1 MLFTVVIELHKE
13 KRYGIINLCT
23 AIGVSRSGYYK
34 WLDRAP
40 SEQEIINDC
49 LAVEIKRIYDESD
62 STFGVERITLAI
74 NRELNISLNPKR
86 VRRLMRIQGISS
98 VIRRKRNNYVKST
111 AEHIYENII
120 NRVFV
125 ATKPNEKWFT
135 DVTYLKFGNNTKAY
149 LSAIIDIY
157 DQSIISWKISHHND
171 NELVRET
178 IEEAFRINP
187 EARPYIQAD
196 RGSQY
201 TSGMYK
207 ELSLKHGF
215 QISMSRVSKCLDN
228 QPIESFWGTL
238 KSEYYYRK
246 KFDSFESLVNG
257 IEGYI
262 SRYMHKRYVKKFG
275 GLTPAEF
282 RALVA

>member
-1 MLFTVVIELHKE
+1 MFELHQE
-13 KRYGIINLCT
+13 KGYGIMNLCK
-23 AIGVSRSGYYK
+23 AIGVSRSGYYR

-40 SEQEIINDC
+40 SEAEIINDC

-86 VRRLMRIQGISS
+86 IRRLMRIQGISS
-98 VIRRKRNNYVKST
+98 VIRRKRPNYVKST
-111 AEHIYENII
+111 PEHTYENTIDR
-120 NRVFV
+120 NFV

-149 LSAIIDIY
+149 LSAIIDTY
-157 DQSIISWKISHHND
+157 DQSIVAWKISCHND

-178 IEEAFRINP
+178 IEEAFRLNP
-187 EARPYIQAD
+187 EARPYIQSD
-196 RGSQY
+196 RGSPY
-201 TSGMYK
+201 TSGMYR
-207 ELSLKHGF
+207 ELSLNHCF
-215 QISMSRVSKCLDN
+215 EISMSRVSKCLDN

-262 SRYMHKRYVKKFG
+262 NRYMHKRYVKRFC
-275 GLTPAEF
+275 GLTPSEF
-282 RALVA
+282 RALAA

>member
-1 MLFTVVIELHKE
+1 MFELHQE
-13 KRYGIINLCT
+13 KGYGIINLCK
-23 AIGVSRSGYYK
+23 AIDVSRSGYYK

-40 SEQEIINDC
+40 SEAEIINDC
-49 LAVEIKRIYDESD
+49 LAAEIKSIYDESD

-74 NRELNISLNPKR
+74 NRELNISVNPKR

-98 VIRRKRNNYVKST
+98 VIRRKRPNYVKSIPQHT
-111 AEHIYENII
+111 YENTI
-120 NRVFV
+120 NRMFA

-135 DVTYLKFGNNTKAY
+135 DVTYLKFGNNTRAY
-149 LSAIIDIY
+149 LSAIIDTY
-157 DQSIISWKISHHND
+157 DQSIVAWRISRHND
-171 NELVRET
+171 NDLVRVT
-178 IEEAFRINP
+178 IEEAFRTNP

-215 QISMSRVSKCLDN
+215 EISMSRVSKCLDN

-238 KSEYYYRK
+238 KSEYYYRN
-246 KFDSFESLVNG
+246 KFESFESLVNG

-262 SRYMHKRYVKKFG
+262 RRYMHKRYVKKFG

-282 RALVA
+282 RALAA